1 MLHEE
6 GPGSASAALS
16 VLHIAWAPRAH
27 FHALKQE
34 LGGELETLP
43 DKSQSPTMEYDF
55 HGGHFCLFCFVF
67 LHRKL
72 SAYSFPRK
80 DGVALSR
87 GQFVPTGHL

>member
-16 VLHIAWAPRAH
+16 VLHIVWAPRAH

-55 HGGHFCLFCFVF
+55 HGGHFYLFVLFCFGAQKTF
-67 LHRKL
+67 YLLFSTKRQCG
-72 SAYSFPRK
+72 SF
-80 DGVALSR
+80 
-87 GQFVPTGHL
+87 

>member
-1 MLHEE
+1 MLHEG

-43 DKSQSPTMEYDF
+43 TKANPQPWNMISMEAIFIYLSYLLIF
-55 HGGHFCLFCFVF
+55 EAVERKILYSKLLVCVF
-67 LHRKL
+67 
-72 SAYSFPRK
+72 
-80 DGVALSR
+80 
-87 GQFVPTGHL
+87 